1 MIKKHKS
8 HHSGK
13 VSLRRKRSQRI
24 SQRKSQRKKSQR
36 KKSQRK
42 KSQHKRQRQRTDGMK
57 DSKKEIPKGFEDLA
71 AKLNE
76 VKAEKNEILKK
87 YPDRIH
93 DVEAF
98 MEDELCEYLII
109 GIKTIKKDEY
119 DNEVEKTILIN
130 TMKENEI
137 DKMSEEMKKTL
148 VHPRRSGRSDEFGD
162 YLKTMAP
169 HDGIFEFID
178 TNY

>member
-42 KSQHKRQRQRTDGMK
+42 SQRQRTDGMK
-57 DSKKEIPKGFEDLA
+57 DSKKEIPKEFEALA

-76 VKAEKNEILKK
+76 VKTEKNNILKTS
-87 YPDRIH
+87 PDRIH

-109 GIKTIKKDEY
+109 GIETIKKDE
-119 DNEVEKTILIN
+119 DEVEKTILIN

-148 VHPRRSGRSDEFGD
+148 VHPNTSGRSDGE
-162 YLKTMAP
+162 YLKTMTR
-169 HDGIFEFID
+169 HDGIFEFIGTD
-178 TNY
+178 YYNK